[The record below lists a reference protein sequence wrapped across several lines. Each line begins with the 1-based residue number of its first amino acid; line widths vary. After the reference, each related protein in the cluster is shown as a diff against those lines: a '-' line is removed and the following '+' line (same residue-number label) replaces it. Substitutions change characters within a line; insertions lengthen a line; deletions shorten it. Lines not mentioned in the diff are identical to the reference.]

1 MVCLGLF
8 YSIVGLWKCLL
19 VGASG
24 VWGLVF
30 GFIMPVMRWMWVGG
44 FII

>member
-1 MVCLGLF
+1 M
-8 YSIVGLWKCLL
+8 GLWECLL

-30 GFIMPVMRWMWVGG
+30 GFIIARDALDGVGG